1 MNPSEKTLADF
12 QTRVRQMIFQFQ
24 ELKKENGRLQ
34 ALVEEQATEI
44 EELKARVT
52 QADNDYNSLKM
63 ARMLEITDGN
73 LDEAKE
79 RLSRMIRQ
87 VNKCI
92 AILNDNEKLHIRL
105 HVYDEEIE
113 VTVNRADE
121 EFYRRAAKL
130 ITNRYNAYSQ
140 AYKGKKGE
148 HTIALMTLIDIAL
161 MLERERG
168 KNDTAPY
175 DGILA
180 KLTSEIEEAL
190 K

>member
-1 MNPSEKTLADF
+1 
-12 QTRVRQMIFQFQ
+12 MILQFQ

-34 ALVEEQATEI
+34 TLIGEQATEI

-92 AILNDNEKLHIRL
+92 AILS
-105 HVYDEEIE
+105 DE
-113 VTVNRADE
+113 
-121 EFYRRAAKL
+121 
-130 ITNRYNAYSQ
+130 Q
-140 AYKGKKGE
+140 
-148 HTIALMTLIDIAL
+148 
-161 MLERERG
+161 
-168 KNDTAPY
+168 
-175 DGILA
+175 
-180 KLTSEIEEAL
+180 
-190 K
+190 

>member
-1 MNPSEKTLADF
+1 MTPSEKTLADF
-12 QTRVRQMIFQFQ
+12 ETRVRQMILQFQ

-73 LDEAKE
+73 LEEAKE

-92 AILNDNEKLHIRL
+92 TILS
-105 HVYDEEIE
+105 DE
-113 VTVNRADE
+113 
-121 EFYRRAAKL
+121 
-130 ITNRYNAYSQ
+130 Q
-140 AYKGKKGE
+140 
-148 HTIALMTLIDIAL
+148 
-161 MLERERG
+161 
-168 KNDTAPY
+168 
-175 DGILA
+175 
-180 KLTSEIEEAL
+180 
-190 K
+190 

>member
-1 MNPSEKTLADF
+1 MTPSEKTLADF
-12 QTRVRQMIFQFQ
+12 ETRVRQMILQFQ

-44 EELKARVT
+44 EELKVRVT

-92 AILNDNEKLHIRL
+92 AILS
-105 HVYDEEIE
+105 DE
-113 VTVNRADE
+113 
-121 EFYRRAAKL
+121 
-130 ITNRYNAYSQ
+130 Q
-140 AYKGKKGE
+140 
-148 HTIALMTLIDIAL
+148 
-161 MLERERG
+161 
-168 KNDTAPY
+168 
-175 DGILA
+175 
-180 KLTSEIEEAL
+180 
-190 K
+190 